1 MAISGIGAGIPSPNY
16 ESNMHQVGGQS
27 QLTNKKNITPT
38 EADTST
44 ESVAFDEVMLS
55 GSDVDEAQDA
65 FQNASHIGAFGA
77 MAQEEDTEI
86 GDDTQVPGQVGEDT
100 EIPGEAGGEI
110 DDGTEVPGDGGEVP
124 PEGPEGPEGPDDPK
138 GPEGPKENNGTD
150 KTANAGKSQEEI
162 QAEMKKAQ
170 EEQEAF
176 NKFMTEMYAQHQKH
190 MLELMKILMD
200 TQNSIFEIINQA
212 AANRAASQD
221 RCIKMWNDVLFG

>member
-65 FQNASHIGAFGA
+65 FQNASHVGAFGA

-124 PEGPEGPEGPDDPK
+124 PEGPEGPDDPK